1 VKSRPY
7 ESPNRKAQAEET
19 QRRILLALVDL
30 LVEERP
36 GTVSIP
42 QVARRAGVSVRI
54 VYHYFPTKEAL
65 FERLTESMDDLVTV
79 PEEGRPAL
87 AHSPAELAEALPSQ
101 YRFLEANRRAFLA
114 LTVSEFGDQ
123 VAQQRRES
131 RTVRTDAAL
140 EPLSDKLDDEE
151 MRRLRGI
158 VGLLSSFD
166 GFEALTKAWGLT
178 TEEAAETASWA
189 ILTLCNRARRSG
201 VAT

>member
-65 FERLTESMDDLVTV
+65 FERLTQSMDDLVTI
-79 PEEGRPAL
+79 PAGGRPVM
-87 AHSPAELAEALPSQ
+87 AHSPAELADALPAQ

-123 VAQQRRES
+123 VAQ
-131 RTVRTDAAL
+131 RTDAAL
-140 EPLSDKLDDEE
+140 APLNDTLDDDE
-151 MRRLRGI
+151 MRRLRGVI
-158 VGLLSSFD
+158 GLLSSFD
-166 GFEALTKAWGLT
+166 GFEALTTAWGLS

-189 ILTLCNRARRSG
+189 IVTLCNRARRSG